1 MSFRPILSTIK
12 LAKFGV
18 HILKSLSGNV
28 QDSFAFAE
36 EIVEQDSD
44 FFLGSLDLD
53 SLYTNILLEE
63 AIDICANILFEKMEK
78 SRNFIKIEI

>member
-44 FFLGSLDLD
+44 FFGEAL
-53 SLYTNILLEE
+53 IL
-63 AIDICANILFEKMEK
+63 ILFILTSCLKRLLTSVLIYFLK
-78 SRNFIKIEI
+78 KWKKVEIL

>member
-12 LAKFGV
+12 LARFGV

-44 FFLGSLDLD
+44 FFGEAL
-53 SLYTNILLEE
+53 IL
-63 AIDICANILFEKMEK
+63 ILFILTSCLKRLLTSVLIYFLK
-78 SRNFIKIEI
+78 KWKKVEILSK

>member
-1 MSFRPILSTIK
+1 MSFRPISSTIK
-12 LAKFGV
+12 LAKFGI

-44 FFLGSLDLD
+44 FFW
-53 SLYTNILLEE
+53 E
-63 AIDICANILFEKMEK
+63 ALTLILFILTSCLKRLLTSVLIHFLK
-78 SRNFIKIEI
+78 KWKKVEILSK

>member
-44 FFLGSLDLD
+44 FFGEAL
-53 SLYTNILLEE
+53 IL
-63 AIDICANILFEKMEK
+63 ILFILTSCLKRLLTSVLIYFLK
-78 SRNFIKIEI
+78 KWKKVEILSK

>member
-1 MSFRPILSTIK
+1 MSFRPISSTIK
-12 LAKFGV
+12 LAKFGI

-44 FFLGSLDLD
+44 FFWEAL
-53 SLYTNILLEE
+53 IL
-63 AIDICANILFEKMEK
+63 ILFILTSCLKRLLTSVLIYFLRK
-78 SRNFIKIEI
+78 WKKVEILSQ

>member
-36 EIVEQDSD
+36 EIVEQYSD
-44 FFLGSLDLD
+44 FFGEAL
-53 SLYTNILLEE
+53 IL
-63 AIDICANILFEKMEK
+63 ILFILTSCLKRLLTSVLIYFLK
-78 SRNFIKIEI
+78 KWKKVEILSK

>member
-44 FFLGSLDLD
+44 FFGEAL
-53 SLYTNILLEE
+53 IL
-63 AIDICANILFEKMEK
+63 ILFIRTSCLKRLLTSVLIYFLK
-78 SRNFIKIEI
+78 KWKKVEILSK

>member
-12 LAKFGV
+12 LAKFCV

-44 FFLGSLDLD
+44 FFGEAL
-53 SLYTNILLEE
+53 IL
-63 AIDICANILFEKMEK
+63 ILFILTSCLKRLLTSVLIYFLK
-78 SRNFIKIEI
+78 KWKKVEILSK

>member
-44 FFLGSLDLD
+44 FFGEAL
-53 SLYTNILLEE
+53 IL
-63 AIDICANILFEKMEK
+63 ILFILTSCLKRLLTSVLIYFLK
-78 SRNFIKIEI
+78 RWKKVEILSK

>member
-44 FFLGSLDLD
+44 FFGEAL
-53 SLYTNILLEE
+53 IL
-63 AIDICANILFEKMEK
+63 ILFILTSCLKRLLTSVLIYFFK
-78 SRNFIKIEI
+78 KWKKVEILSK